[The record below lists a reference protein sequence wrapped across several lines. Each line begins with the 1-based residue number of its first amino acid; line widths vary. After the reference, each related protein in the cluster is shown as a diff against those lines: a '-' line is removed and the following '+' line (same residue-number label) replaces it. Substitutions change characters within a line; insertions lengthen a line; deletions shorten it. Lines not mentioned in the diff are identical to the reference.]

1 MSKNILITGATGLI
15 GNHLIDKLLER
26 GDKISVISRSS
37 EKAKAQL
44 SGISDAASWDDETK
58 ILQLIN
64 DADSIVHLAGENV
77 MSQRWNEEHK
87 KNIYDSRINSTKKL
101 VQLIEKTELKPESFI
116 CASAIGY
123 YGTGH
128 DKVCTEDSPPGDD
141 FLAKVTKDWEAEA
154 EKVEAAGV
162 RRVSLR
168 IGIVLS
174 AEEGALAKMITPFKY
189 FIGGPLGSGKQW
201 FPWIHISD
209 LADLFIYAIN
219 LGMLSGPFNAVSP
232 GIVTMKKFCK
242 TMGKVMSR
250 PSLFKVPSPVIKLL
264 YGEGANAVLSGN
276 KIIPEN
282 TLVRGFNFTFKKHKD
297 ALKDLLE
304 DS

>member
-1 MSKNILITGATGLI
+1 MSKNILITGATGLVGKNLI
-15 GNHLIDKLLER
+15 GKLVER
-26 GDKISVISRSS
+26 GDKISVISRSA
-37 EKAKAQL
+37 EKAKTQL

-64 DADSIVHLAGENV
+64 DADSVVHLAGENV

-87 KNIYDSRINSTKKL
+87 KNIYDSRINTTKKL
-101 VQLIEKTELKPESFI
+101 VQLIQKAESKPESLV

-123 YGTGH
+123 YGTGR
-128 DKVCTEDSPPGDD
+128 DKVCTEDAPPGDD

-154 EKVEAAGV
+154 EKVEAADV

-174 AEEGALAKMITPFKY
+174 VEEGALAKMIPPFKY

-219 LGMLSGPFNAVSP
+219 LSMFSGPFNAVSP
-232 GIVTMKKFCK
+232 GIVTMKEFCK

-282 TLVRGFNFTFKKHKD
+282 TLVRGFNFTYKNHED
-297 ALKDLLE
+297 ALKDLLQ
-304 DS
+304 D